1 MVEAIQA
8 IREMVAVMLQQ
19 TNQRNEEVAE
29 FQGLSEFRRN
39 NPSEFAGGYGPEKA
53 DLWIQ
58 EMEKIFCAMTCTNR
72 QKVTFATYML
82 VDEAKYWWDSTRRL
96 LEVVGVEVTQE
107 VFKNK
112 FVVKYFPD
120 DVKRAKE
127 IKLCS

>member
-1 MVEAIQA
+1 MARRRHVLMVEAIQA

-29 FQGLSEFRRN
+29 FQGLSEFKRN
-39 NPSEFAGGYGPEKA
+39 NPSEFVGGYGPEKA

-96 LEVVGVEVTQE
+96 LEVVGVEVT
-107 VFKNK
+107 
-112 FVVKYFPD
+112 
-120 DVKRAKE
+120 
-127 IKLCS
+127 